1 MQEKKGLNE
10 LTRKA
15 EEYLEA
21 IFNITE
27 EKGYSK
33 MKDIASALEVS
44 VPSVIEMVKK
54 LDDMDF
60 VIYRK
65 YDSVK
70 LTPKGETI
78 GGIIKYRSDMI
89 KAFSGMIKVVEKI
102 ADKNDAGGVTAHEL
116 NSNPF
121 SKEKGFT
128 EKGCATNF

>member
-1 MQEKKGLNE
+1 MQEKRGLNE

-27 EKGYSK
+27 EKGYVR

-65 YDSVK
+65 YDSVT

-89 KAFSGMIKVVEKI
+89 KAFSGMIKIVEKI
-102 ADKNDAGGVTAHEL
+102 ADKKA
-116 NSNPF
+116 
-121 SKEKGFT
+121 FT
-128 EKGCATNF
+128 ENETGD